1 MNSVQ
6 QLHEHH
12 HWKVLIK
19 NFHLSG
25 HTLDSS
31 GFRHFLGLVEGGGG
45 GGLFFFFGGGGG
57 GGGGPFH
64 FFGWGREVR
73 VFIILG
79 PTSSG
84 IELDLKALI

>member
-45 GGLFFFFGGGGG
+45 GG
-57 GGGGPFH
+57 PFH